1 MEFRLDYSMTEAE
14 RGFFEGMTRRQQS
27 RRALPARLKRG
38 DEATLEIVSIADL
51 KLLTEGKFYD
61 IDSVFENSDLIIYL

>member
-1 MEFRLDYSMTEAE
+1 
-14 RGFFEGMTRRQQS
+14 MTRRQQS
-27 RRALPARLKRG
+27 RRAIPARLKRG